1 MRVILLN
8 DRRAE
13 RDAMIRALPQD
24 TYRVEAMADEAAA
37 LAAIAREAP
46 QVVIF
51 SVPSKGGHDLA
62 RRLRGGENAA
72 EAYLLAV
79 VEATPPSKE
88 LSNLI
93 TAGVHDF
100 MRRPFADAELI
111 ERVKAPER
119 LLRWSR
125 SVSKPCAFDFSAAL
139 DVASL
144 RSWRTLGPLVAQDLG
159 EMAGHPFSVVT
170 GWPAHINADA
180 LSASI
185 PMSLAGDQL
194 ELRLSIIAD
203 APALVWIRET
213 LLGDPSANT
222 DATRD
227 ALREL
232 ANTAG
237 GALKRAALAESITL
251 TTGLPCDDS
260 VSRFPGKHL
269 CWTLKLEGG
278 DGCLAVVGEIRSRSN
293 ERISA
298 AQLTEGMVLAHDIR
312 NEGGVLLVPAG
323 SRLTATSATRLAT
336 MLGPRYFLEVAPAA

>member
-1 MRVILLN
+1 MRVLLLN

-13 RDAMIRALPQD
+13 RDAMVRALPQD
-24 TYRVEAMADEAAA
+24 TYRVEAVADETAA

-46 QVVIF
+46 QVVVF
-51 SVPSKGGHDLA
+51 SVPPKGGQDLT
-62 RRLRGGENAA
+62 RRLRGGANAA

-79 VEATPPSKE
+79 VEATPANKE

-100 MRRPFADAELI
+100 MRRPFADVELL

-139 DVASL
+139 DVGSL
-144 RSWRTLGPLVAQDLG
+144 RSWRNLGSLVAEDLG
-159 EMAGHPFSVVT
+159 EMAGQAFAVT
-170 GWPAHINADA
+170 PGWPTHHPADA
-180 LSASI
+180 LCASI

-194 ELRLSIIAD
+194 ELRLSLVAD
-203 APALVWIRET
+203 AGALAWLRAT
-213 LLGDPSANT
+213 LLGDPAASD
-222 DATRD
+222 DAARD

-237 GALKRAALAESITL
+237 GALKRAALAEGITL
-251 TTGLPCDDS
+251 TTGIPRDDTA
-260 VSRFPGKHL
+260 SRFPGKHL
-269 CWTLKLEGG
+269 CWSLKLEAGA
-278 DGCLAVVGEIRSRSN
+278 GCLAVVGEIRNRSN

-298 AQLTEGMVLAHDIR
+298 AQLAEGMILAHDIR
-312 NEGGVLLVPAG
+312 SEGGVLIVPAG
-323 SRLTATSATRLAT
+323 SRLTATSANRLAA

>member
-1 MRVILLN
+1 VRVILLN

-13 RDAMIRALPQD
+13 RDAMVRALPQD
-24 TYRVEAMADEAAA
+24 SYRVEAVGDETAA

-46 QVVIF
+46 QVVVF
-51 SVPSKGGHDLA
+51 SVPSKGGQDLA

-79 VEATPPSKE
+79 VEAAPATKE
-88 LSNLI
+88 ISNLI

-100 MRRPFADAELI
+100 MRRPFGDVELL

-144 RSWRTLGPLVAQDLG
+144 RSWRNLGTLVAEDLC
-159 EMAGHPFSVVT
+159 EMAGRPFAVVP
-170 GWPAHINADA
+170 GWPAHLTADA
-180 LSASI
+180 PSASI

-194 ELRLSIIAD
+194 ELRLSIVAD
-203 APALVWIRET
+203 SQALAWIRET
-213 LLGDPSANT
+213 LLGDATANAE
-222 DATRD
+222 ATRD

-251 TTGLPCDDS
+251 TTGLPADDS
-260 VSRFPGKHL
+260 ASRFPGKHL
-269 CWTLKLEGG
+269 CFGLKLEGG
-278 DGCLAVVGEIRSRSN
+278 EGCLAVVGEIRSRSN

-323 SRLTATSATRLAT
+323 SRLTSTSATRLAA
-336 MLGPRYFLEVAPAA
+336 MLGPRYFLEVAPAQ